1 MPEWEQMTGS
11 TETEVKLRVPD
22 ATAVFERLEGAGFGI
37 SQPRE
42 FEANT
47 LFDTRDQKLLK
58 AGMLLRLRQAGSR
71 SILTWKGPA
80 ISGPHKSR
88 PERETS
94 VGSLDALASIL
105 TELGYNPTFRYEKF
119 RTEFRAEGAGGAVV
133 FDETPIGAFL
143 ELEGEAGWIDKTA
156 QLLGFSPADYVLDS
170 YGALYRK
177 FCESQGLQ
185 PSHMVFSSQ

>member
-1 MPEWEQMTGS
+1 MPEWEQMMAP

-22 ATAVFERLEGAGFGI
+22 AAAVLERLEAAGFRI

-47 LFDTRDQKLLK
+47 LFDTRDQQLLK
-58 AGMLLRLRQAGSR
+58 SGMLLRLRQAGDHG
-71 SILTWKGPA
+71 ILTWKGPV
-80 ISGPHKSR
+80 IPGPHKSR

-94 VGSLDALASIL
+94 VGSLDILASIF
-105 TELGYNPTFRYEKF
+105 TELGYNPVFRYEKF
-119 RTEFRAEGAGGAVV
+119 RTEFRAEGAAGAVV

-143 ELEGEAGWIDKTA
+143 ELEGDASWIDKTA
-156 QLLGFSPADYVLDS
+156 QLLGFSHQDYILDS

-177 FCESQGLQ
+177 FCESHGLQ
-185 PSHMVFSSQ
+185 LSHMAFSS